1 MADLIRTMESDLFG
15 GYEWAAEY
23 YEDLSEVPESPDRL
37 AVYRGMMRAY
47 EALEGKANEAMR
59 AADGLVK
66 ADEELDDVERAILAP
81 LDAPRE
87 KLFQEPNI
95 ENAKA
100 FLAVFDGEWIKGA
113 QRASSASASSAA
125 AYGEHAAKQALV
137 ADAILAALA
146 NSNVIASLG
155 KKTLPAEEV
164 QKHHARAATL
174 YEEVFAILNFRLG
187 TGSLLW
193 KETSQSALYRAS
205 AAWRLA
211 GEEARAKRA
220 TEIAGAPEGA
230 ADLQGRG
237 LRR

>member
-15 GYEWAAEY
+15 GYEWAAEF
-23 YEDLSEVPESPDRL
+23 YEDLAEVPESPDRL
-37 AVYRGMMRAY
+37 AVFRGMMRAY
-47 EALEGKANEAMR
+47 EGLEGKASEAMR
-59 AADGLVK
+59 AADGLVE
-66 ADEELDDVERAILAP
+66 AEEALDDVERAIIAP

-87 KLFQEPNI
+87 KLFQEPNT
-95 ENAKA
+95 ENARA
-100 FLAVFDGEWIKGA
+100 FLAVFDKEWVNGA

-137 ADAILAALA
+137 SDAILAALA

-155 KKTLPAEEV
+155 KKTLSPQEI
-164 QKHHARAATL
+164 QNHHARAATL
-174 YEEVFAILNFRLG
+174 YEEIFAILNFRLG

-193 KETSQSALYRAS
+193 KETGQSALFRAS

-220 TEIAGAPEGA
+220 AEIAGAPEGA